1 MVMAN
6 ISFVVSPL
14 FLVSRVKD
22 PEIPAMSIW
31 DLGIVRSVETDGSCV
46 TVTITP
52 TYSGC
57 PAMDTI
63 RADIT
68 AVLAEHGYK
77 CDIKTVYSPPWTTE
91 MISPLGRRHLAEVGI
106 APPGRADRVLC
117 PRCAAAGPRMVSE
130 FGSTAC
136 KALMV
141 CSSCREPFDLFKEF
155 N

>member
-1 MVMAN
+1 MVDV
-6 ISFVVSPL
+6 SSLVSPL

-31 DLGIVRSVETDGSCV
+31 DLGIVRSVETDGNRV

-63 RADIT
+63 SADIA
-68 AVLAEHGYK
+68 AVLAEHGYE
-77 CDIKTVYSPPWTTE
+77 CDIKTVYAPPWTTD
-91 MISPLGRRHLAEVGI
+91 MISPLGRRHLAEIGI
-106 APPGRADRVLC
+106 APPSRPDQALC
-117 PRCAAAGPRMVSE
+117 PRCAARDPRMVSE

-141 CSSCREPFDLFKEF
+141 CSLCREPFDLFKEH